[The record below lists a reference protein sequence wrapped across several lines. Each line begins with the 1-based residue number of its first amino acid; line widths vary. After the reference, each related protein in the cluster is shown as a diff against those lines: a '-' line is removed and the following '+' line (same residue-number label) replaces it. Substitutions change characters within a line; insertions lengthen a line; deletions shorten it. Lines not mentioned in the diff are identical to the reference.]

1 LTEASSALE
10 ARARH
15 WIVDA
20 AVGAAVALGAIGMAH
35 AALPDRSAAP
45 PEIRTTRAQHM
56 VSAAARPAEPAHLI
70 AFQHPVLG
78 EEIVSPFGLRQLPW
92 EENGRLH
99 EGVDIAADFNE
110 PVLAAADGVVTRAG
124 QSYTYGRFV
133 EIEHA
138 EGLTT
143 LYAHMGGVAA
153 EMRPGLAVAAGTPV
167 GRVGSSGTS
176 TGPHLHFE
184 IRDAKDRPLNPALF
198 VGKTF
203 ATADDLPLRD
213 ARRFPRRVRIAY
225 VSRIPESKKAL
236 MEAKLQAKLDAKLGR
251 AALSAAD
258 AGRDASVTVRY
269 GEGRPRAT
277 IRFSADRK
285 AVETAPATAPG
296 QAAPLAPAT
305 PPAPAAA
312 PAEEAIATAAG

>member
-1 LTEASSALE
+1 MTEASSALE

-15 WIVDA
+15 WIIDA

-35 AALPDRSAAP
+35 AALPERSEGP
-45 PEIRTTRAQHM
+45 SEIRMTSAPR
-56 VSAAARPAEPAHLI
+56 VVPAAARPAKPVDLI

-99 EGVDIAADFNE
+99 EGVDIAADFGE

-153 EMRPGLAVAAGTPV
+153 EMRPGLAVSAGTPV

-198 VGKTF
+198 VGRTF
-203 ATADDLPLRD
+203 ATAEDLPLRD

-236 MEAKLQAKLDAKLGR
+236 MAARQQAKLERSAPSAVDA
-251 AALSAAD
+251 S
-258 AGRDASVTVRY
+258 RDASVTVRY
-269 GEGRPRAT
+269 DDGRPRAT
-277 IRFSADRK
+277 IRFGGDRRP
-285 AVETAPATAPG
+285 VEPAI
-296 QAAPLAPAT
+296 AAPQPAT
-305 PPAPAAA
+305 PVAPVKPLVVPAV
-312 PAEEAIATAAG
+312 PAEEAIVTAAG

>member
-1 LTEASSALE
+1 M
-10 ARARH
+10 
-15 WIVDA
+15 I
-20 AVGAAVALGAIGMAH
+20 GAAVALGAIGMAH
-35 AALPDRSAAP
+35 AALPDRGDTPSEVRMTSAQRTVPAAVP
-45 PEIRTTRAQHM
+45 P
-56 VSAAARPAEPAHLI
+56 AAPAHLI

-99 EGVDIAADFNE
+99 EGVDIAADFGE

-153 EMRPGLAVAAGTPV
+153 EIRPGLAVAAGTPV
-167 GRVGSSGTS
+167 GKIGSSGTS

-198 VGKTF
+198 VGRTF
-203 ATADDLPLRD
+203 ATAEDLPLRD

-236 MEAKLQAKLDAKLGR
+236 MEAKLAKLDRTAP
-251 AALSAAD
+251 SAAD

-269 GEGRPRAT
+269 EEGRPRAT
-277 IRFSADRK
+277 IRFGADRK
-285 AVETAPATAPG
+285 PVEPAA
-296 QAAPLAPAT
+296 AAPTPSAPIIPAT
-305 PPAPAAA
+305 PLTVPAL

>member
-1 LTEASSALE
+1 M
-10 ARARH
+10 
-15 WIVDA
+15 
-20 AVGAAVALGAIGMAH
+20 GAAVALGAIGMAH
-35 AALPDRSAAP
+35 AALPERSEGP
-45 PEIRTTRAQHM
+45 SEVRMTSAQRI
-56 VSAAARPAEPAHLI
+56 VPAAAQPAEPAHLI

-78 EEIVSPFGLRQLPW
+78 QEIVSPFGLRQLPW

-99 EGVDIAADFNE
+99 EGVDIAADFGE

-133 EIEHA
+133 EVEHA

-143 LYAHMGGVAA
+143 LYAHMGRVAA
-153 EMRPGLAVAAGTPV
+153 EMRPGLAVSAGTPV

-184 IRDAKDRPLNPALF
+184 IRDAKDRPLNPAMF
-198 VGKTF
+198 VGRSF
-203 ATADDLPLRD
+203 ATAEDLPLRD

-236 MEAKLQAKLDAKLGR
+236 MAAKQQARLER
-251 AALSAAD
+251 SAPSATD

-269 GEGRPRAT
+269 EEGRPRAT
-277 IRFSADRK
+277 IRFGADRRP
-285 AVETAPATAPG
+285 VE
-296 QAAPLAPAT
+296 
-305 PPAPAAA
+305 PAAA
-312 PAEEAIATAAG
+312 PPVAPVAPSPPPVSTLPAEEAIATAAG

>member
-1 LTEASSALE
+1 M
-10 ARARH
+10 
-15 WIVDA
+15 
-20 AVGAAVALGAIGMAH
+20 GAAVALGAIGMAH
-35 AALPDRSAAP
+35 AALPERSDGPADM
-45 PEIRTTRAQHM
+45 RMTSAQRS
-56 VSAAARPAEPAHLI
+56 VPVAARPVEPTHLI

-110 PVLAAADGVVTRAG
+110 PVLAVADGVVRRAG
-124 QSYTYGRFV
+124 QSYSYGRFV

-153 EMRPGLAVAAGTPV
+153 QMRPGLAVAAGTAV

-203 ATADDLPLRD
+203 ATAQDLPLRD

-236 MEAKLQAKLDAKLGR
+236 MEAKLQAKLDAKLER

-277 IRFSADRK
+277 IRFSADRNT
-285 AVETAPATAPG
+285 VETAPAPA
-296 QAAPLAPAT
+296 QAAPLAPPT